1 MKDDPSGVQEWC
13 PAAQGLVSPAV
24 EVTSATRE
32 AGAARLIGRDDEL
45 GRLRALVDPVP
56 AGSRLLV
63 VRGDAG
69 MGKTALLAD
78 LASRA
83 VDAGMRV
90 LPVTGQKSEDTLAF
104 AGLQQLLRPLLAGA
118 SRLPEPQA
126 TAILAVLGLTPDPVA
141 PDRLLTGTAV
151 LNLLAELSA
160 PSGLLVV
167 ADDAHWLDRSSL
179 DALAFASRRLA
190 AERIALVLGV
200 RGNAALPG
208 FDRDVEELRLRPLA
222 AADASRL
229 LDQQPSPPRGR
240 ARLRYCPSRPV
251 IPWR

>member
-1 MKDDPSGVQEWC
+1 MKDDLRVSGNGVRRLRAWS
-13 PAAQGLVSPAV
+13 GPAV
-24 EVTSATRE
+24 EVTSAARE
-32 AGAARLIGRDDEL
+32 AGVARLIGRDDEL

-83 VDAGMRV
+83 ADAGMRV

-104 AGLQQLLRPLLAGA
+104 AGLQQLLRPVLAGA
-118 SRLPEPQA
+118 SRLPGRQA
-126 TAILAVLGLTPDPVA
+126 IAILAVLGLTPDPVA

-151 LNLLAELSA
+151 LSLLAELSA

-179 DALAFASRRLA
+179 DALAFASRRLD

-200 RGNAALPG
+200 RGNAALPALTTMSRSCAWG
-208 FDRDVEELRLRPLA
+208 RCPRRTRAGCSISSRCRPA
-222 AADASRL
+222 ARPAS
-229 LDQQPSPPRGR
+229 
-240 ARLRYCPSRPV
+240 RYCPRRPV